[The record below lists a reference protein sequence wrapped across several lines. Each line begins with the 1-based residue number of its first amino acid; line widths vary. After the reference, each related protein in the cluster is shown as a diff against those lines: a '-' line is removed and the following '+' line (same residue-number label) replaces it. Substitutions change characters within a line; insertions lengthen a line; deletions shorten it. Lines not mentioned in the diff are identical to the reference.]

1 MEYLVDIEGIPQTIL
16 PAAITSFTFTTDI
29 TSLYSTCRL
38 VIQDCLQVYF
48 SNIRLGQSAIVTFID
63 GEKTY
68 VNNMAII
75 SYHKVPQAVG
85 LATDQIEIRL
95 ISSFYFDQPG
105 TYTACHSNNVGAIIS
120 SILSSKFPQISA
132 EFKDISPTTDAPAPR
147 YQINKRYQDF
157 MMSLL
162 PFASI
167 DDLPVFLFTD
177 HKGVLHLKGVAG
189 ILRSDIAD
197 ASLLVTG
204 RDADVEGRLDGNTS
218 VKRLYARSY
227 RVVGDDS
234 NSSAR
239 LRGYSTAV
247 NFLDPHNTRDV
258 TVYRASE
265 SYNPQSL
272 RESPYSDI
280 SYGWEVTPQDAKN
293 NLIWEGFRQNKS
305 TFAIDATINDFAGGD
320 LSVMSGVRV
329 AIPYR
334 SDIHRPDGTPVVL
347 GDGLYIVT
355 GLQYIVEAPK
365 NLKFTRMTLLQA
377 SC

>member
-1 MEYLVDIEGIPQTIL
+1 MEYLVSIEGIPQTIL

-29 TSLYSTCRL
+29 SSLYSTCRL

-48 SNIRLGQSAIVTFID
+48 SNIRLGQPAIVTFLD
-63 GEKTY
+63 EDKTY
-68 VNNMAII
+68 VNNMAVL

-95 ISSFYFDQPG
+95 ISKLYFDLPL

-132 EFKDISPTTDAPAPR
+132 EFKDIAPTTDVPAPR

-177 HKGVLHLKGVAG
+177 HKGVLHLKGVSE
-189 ILRSDIAD
+189 ILKSDIAD

-204 RDADVEGRLDGNTS
+204 RDADVEGHLNGNVS
-218 VKRLYARSY
+218 AKRLYARSY
-227 RVVGDDS
+227 RVVGDGS
-234 NSSAR
+234 NSSSR
-239 LRGYSTAV
+239 IKGYSAAV
-247 NFLDPHNTRDV
+247 NFLDPYDTRDV

-272 RESPYSDI
+272 RESPHSSI
-280 SYGWEVTPQDAKN
+280 SYGWEVAPQDAKN
-293 NLIWEGFRQNKS
+293 NLIWEGFRRNKS
-305 TFAIDATINDFAGGD
+305 TFAIDATVNDFAGGD
-320 LSVMSGVRV
+320 LNVMSGVRV
-329 AIPYR
+329 VIPYH
-334 SDIHRPDGTPVVL
+334 SDIRRPDGTLVVL

>member
-1 MEYLVDIEGIPQTIL
+1 
-16 PAAITSFTFTTDI
+16 
-29 TSLYSTCRL
+29 
-38 VIQDCLQVYF
+38 
-48 SNIRLGQSAIVTFID
+48 
-63 GEKTY
+63 
-68 VNNMAII
+68 
-75 SYHKVPQAVG
+75 
-85 LATDQIEIRL
+85 
-95 ISSFYFDQPG
+95 
-105 TYTACHSNNVGAIIS
+105 
-120 SILSSKFPQISA
+120 
-132 EFKDISPTTDAPAPR
+132 
-147 YQINKRYQDF
+147 
-157 MMSLL
+157 MSLL

-167 DDLPVFLFTD
+167 EDLPVFLFTD

-189 ILRSDIAD
+189 ILKSDIAD

-204 RDADVEGRLDGNTS
+204 RDADVEGHLNGNTS

-234 NSSAR
+234 ISSAR
-239 LRGYSTAV
+239 IKGYSAAV
-247 NFLDPHNTRDV
+247 NFLDPHNTNSV

-305 TFAIDATINDFAGGD
+305 TFAIDATVNDFAGGD

>member
-48 SNIRLGQSAIVTFID
+48 SNIRLGQPAVVTFLD
-63 GEKTY
+63 GGKTY
-68 VNNMAII
+68 VNNMAVLA
-75 SYHKVPQAVG
+75 YHKVPQAVG
-85 LATDQIEIRL
+85 LTTDQIEIRL

-132 EFKDISPTTDAPAPR
+132 EFKDISPTTDVPAPR

-167 DDLPVFLFTD
+167 EDLPVFLFTD

-189 ILRSDIAD
+189 ILKSDIAD

-204 RDADVEGRLDGNTS
+204 RDADVEGHLNGNTS
-218 VKRLYARSY
+218 MKRLYARSY

-234 NSSAR
+234 ISSAR
-239 LRGYSTAV
+239 IKGYSAAV
-247 NFLDPHNTRDV
+247 NFLDPHNTNSV

-272 RESPYSDI
+272 RESPHSDI
-280 SYGWEVTPQDAKN
+280 SYGWEITPQDAKN

-305 TFAIDATINDFAGGD
+305 TFAIDATVNDFAGGD

-334 SDIHRPDGTPVVL
+334 SDIRRPDGTPVVL

>member
-1 MEYLVDIEGIPQTIL
+1 
-16 PAAITSFTFTTDI
+16 
-29 TSLYSTCRL
+29 
-38 VIQDCLQVYF
+38 
-48 SNIRLGQSAIVTFID
+48 
-63 GEKTY
+63 
-68 VNNMAII
+68 MAVL

-120 SILSSKFPQISA
+120 GILSSKFPQISA
-132 EFKDISPTTDAPAPR
+132 EFKDISPTTDVPAPR

-167 DDLPVFLFTD
+167 EDLPVFLFTD

-189 ILRSDIAD
+189 ILKSDIAD

-204 RDADVEGRLDGNTS
+204 RDADVEGRLNGNTS

-234 NSSAR
+234 ISSAR
-239 LRGYSTAV
+239 IKGYSAAV
-247 NFLDPHNTRDV
+247 NFLDPHNTSSV

-305 TFAIDATINDFAGGD
+305 TFAIDATVNDFAGGD

-355 GLQYIVEAPK
+355 SLQYIVEAPK

>member
-1 MEYLVDIEGIPQTIL
+1 MEYLVDIDGIPQTIL
-16 PAAITSFTFTTDI
+16 PAAITSFTFTTDV
-29 TSLYSTCRL
+29 TSLYSTCSL

-48 SNIRLGQSAIVTFID
+48 SNIRLGQPAIVTFLD
-63 GEKTY
+63 GGKTY
-68 VNNMAII
+68 VNKMAVIAF
-75 SYHKVPQAVG
+75 HKVPQAVG

-95 ISSFYFDQPG
+95 ISSFYFDQPL
-105 TYTACHSNNVGAIIS
+105 TRTERHTSNVGAIID
-120 SILSSKFPQISA
+120 SILSSKFPKISA
-132 EFKDISPTTDAPAPR
+132 EFKDISPTTDMPAPR

-167 DDLPVFLFTD
+167 DDLPVFLFSD
-177 HKGVLHLKGVAG
+177 HKGILHLKGVADV
-189 ILRSDIAD
+189 LKTNIAD
-197 ASLLVTG
+197 TSLLVTG
-204 RDADVEGRLDGNTS
+204 RDADVEGRLSGVTNA
-218 VKRLYARSY
+218 KRLYARSY
-227 RVVGDDS
+227 RVVGDGS
-234 NSSAR
+234 NASSRIKGFSA
-239 LRGYSTAV
+239 AV
-247 NFLDPHNTRDV
+247 NFLDPYDTKDV
-258 TVYRASE
+258 TAFNSSE

-272 RESPYSDI
+272 RKSPYSDI
-280 SYGWEVTPQDAKN
+280 SYGWEVAPQDAKN
-293 NLIWEGFRQNKS
+293 NLIWEGIKRSKG

-329 AIPYR
+329 VIPYHSNIQR
-334 SDIHRPDGTPVVL
+334 ADGTPVVL